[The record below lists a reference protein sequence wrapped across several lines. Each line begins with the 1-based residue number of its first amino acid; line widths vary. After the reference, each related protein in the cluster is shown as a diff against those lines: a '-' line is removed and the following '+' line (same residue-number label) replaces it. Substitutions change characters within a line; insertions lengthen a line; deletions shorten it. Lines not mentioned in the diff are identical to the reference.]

1 MLRDGTI
8 GRAAPRERGNMLQI
22 PLEQLAYI
30 VEKAREFDAET
41 EPVDVD
47 SGSNPSDDR
56 DVAILEG
63 TPDNPTR
70 QELAAALDTLDDDQ
84 RVEIL
89 ALMWLG
95 RGDYGRDDWRAALAQ
110 AREVHNE
117 AETEYLIGTP
127 LLADYL
133 EIGLDVLGYSLEDY
147 EKNRL

>member
-1 MLRDGTI
+1 MLK
-8 GRAAPRERGNMLQI
+8 I

-41 EPVDVD
+41 APVDSD
-47 SGSNPSDDR
+47 SGSNPSDDN
-56 DVAILEG
+56 DVAILEATG
-63 TPDNPTR
+63 DNPTE
-70 QELAAALDTLDDDQ
+70 QELTAALDMLDDEQ

-95 RGDYGRDDWRAALAQ
+95 RGDFDREEWAEALTQ
-110 AREVHNE
+110 AREVHN
-117 AETEYLIGTP
+117 AKETSYLIGTP

-133 EIGLDVLGYSLEDY
+133 ETGIDLLGYSLEDY